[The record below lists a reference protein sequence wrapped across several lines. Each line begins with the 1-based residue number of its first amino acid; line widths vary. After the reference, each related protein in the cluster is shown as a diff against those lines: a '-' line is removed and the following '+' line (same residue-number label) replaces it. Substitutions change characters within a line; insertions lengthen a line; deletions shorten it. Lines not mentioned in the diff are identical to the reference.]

1 MLATAA
7 VNRDAHCFAAG
18 FLQYPL
24 FPLRICFSIYISSY
38 RCKRM
43 SSHFLFTPRQRNP
56 QFHRYA
62 YYLLQS
68 LFGATRAILLAIYKV
83 VTSICFQREYCC
95 VIDYLPPHDFSG
107 NSRRASGDPFI
118 LDALSLAGEF
128 SFHSPPFISR
138 ALPNSCT
145 LTSLTMYNP
154 KVLIVA
160 LLFSLSLILAAKS
173 AEQLQIGV
181 KYVPEEC
188 PIKSRKGDR
197 LSMQ

>member
-1 MLATAA
+1 MRIVLLRGFFNIRFFHLEFASQYTFPHT
-7 VNRDAHCFAAG
+7 DAKECHHIF
-18 FLQYPL
+18 
-24 FPLRICFSIYISSY
+24 
-38 RCKRM
+38 M
-43 SSHFLFTPRQRNP
+43 FTPRQRNP

-95 VIDYLPPHDFSG
+95 VIDYLPPHDFNG